1 MSEYAI
7 KVIKIGKEY
16 RIGERIKYDTLREN
30 ITNLASKFI
39 FGLKRGKLREDSSP
53 DSNLGTILPSSGSEL
68 GTSSHSKPNYIWS
81 LKDVTF
87 DVKRGEIIG
96 IIGSNGA
103 GKSTLLKLISGVTE
117 PTEGR
122 IDIYG
127 RIGSLLEVGTGF
139 HPELTGRENIFL
151 NGAILGM
158 KKRVIER
165 KYDEIVDFSGVEDFI
180 DTPIKFYSSGMR
192 VRLGFSVAA
201 HLDPDILLL
210 DEVLAVGDARFQ
222 QKCLGKLDEVASS
235 EGRTIIFVSHDMAA
249 ILSLCGRVVLLENG
263 QVKAIGQTEQV
274 VNQYLSSMSLIEEIP
289 LGERKDIDLHSDGSI
304 KATFLRIEN
313 MESGRPI
320 RPSSQIV
327 IKIGYRSESPVH
339 NLIVQIYIRDSKTG
353 QAITFLD
360 SDDSGGIPDTLPP
373 EGTIV
378 CATTETY
385 ITPGR
390 CAADIRFMRGTTT
403 TYFLQNAG
411 FFHVEDEI
419 IYGAGTVTRQEGI
432 YFLEHKWSF
441 ENGQSKD

>member
-1 MSEYAI
+1 MSEHAI
-7 KVIKIGKEY
+7 RVINIGKEY

-30 ITNLASKFI
+30 IAGFASYIISGLRGGSSRKDGSTNL
-39 FGLKRGKLREDSSP
+39 GLRAKPPVNGREP
-53 DSNLGTILPSSGSEL
+53 VTNN
-68 GTSSHSKPNYIWS
+68 HNKPNYIWS

-103 GKSTLLKLISGVTE
+103 GKSTLLKLISGITE

-158 KKRVIER
+158 KKREIEK
-165 KYDEIVDFSGVEDFI
+165 KYAEIVDFSGVEDFI

-222 QKCLGKLDEVASS
+222 QKCLGKLDEVAVS
-235 EGRTIIFVSHDMAA
+235 EGRTIIFVSHDMSA
-249 ILSLCGRVVLLENG
+249 ILSLCERVVLLENG
-263 QVKAIGQTEQV
+263 QVKTIGQAEQV
-274 VNQYLSSMSLIEEIP
+274 VDQYLQSVSRIDEIP
-289 LGERKDIDLHSDGSI
+289 IADRGDIDKNFDGSVR
-304 KATFLRIEN
+304 ATFIKIEN
-313 MESGRPI
+313 MEPGRLI
-320 RPSSQIV
+320 RPSSRII
-327 IKIGYRSESPVH
+327 IKVGYRSETPVK
-339 NLIVQIYIRDSKTG
+339 NLVVSLEIKDFKTG
-353 QAITFLD
+353 QPITVLW
-360 SDDSGGIPDTLPP
+360 SNESNNIPETLPN

-378 CATTETY
+378 CTTNKLQ
-385 ITPGR
+385 ITSGK
-390 CAADIRFMRGTTT
+390 CSLDILFWKGTHLIYKLEKASQFTVEAEAV
-403 TYFLQNAG
+403 YGGEDIPRERSIFLLD
-411 FFHVEDEI
+411 HEWS
-419 IYGAGTVTRQEGI
+419 
-432 YFLEHKWSF
+432 LEKA
-441 ENGQSKD
+441 

>member
-1 MSEYAI
+1 MSEHTI
-7 KVIKIGKEY
+7 RVIKIGKEY
-16 RIGERIKYDTLREN
+16 RIGERVQYNTLREN
-30 ITNLASKFI
+30 IAGFATKVI
-39 FGLKRGKLREDSSP
+39 CGIKKGRFGERSSTDP
-53 DSNLGTILPSSGSEL
+53 NLGTNLPSKQSPL
-68 GTSSHSKPNYIWS
+68 GISRHSKPNYFWS
-81 LKDVTF
+81 LKDVSF

-103 GKSTLLKLISGVTE
+103 GKSTLLKLISGITE

-122 IDIYG
+122 IEIHG

-139 HPELTGRENIFL
+139 HQELTGRENIFL

-158 KKRVIER
+158 KKREIER
-165 KYDEIVDFSGVEDFI
+165 KYDEIVYFSGIEQFI
-180 DTPIKFYSSGMR
+180 DTPVKFYSSGMR

-201 HLDPDILLL
+201 HLEPDILLL

-289 LGERKDIDLHSDGSI
+289 LGERKDIDERSDGSI

-327 IKIGYRSESPVH
+327 IKISYRSESPVH

-353 QAITFLD
+353 QSITFLD
-360 SDDSGGIPDTLPP
+360 SDNSGGLPDTLPP

-378 CATTETY
+378 CVTAKTY
-385 ITPGR
+385 ITAGK
-390 CAADIRFMRGTTT
+390 CTVDIRLMRGTTT